1 MARKQRASKG
11 SYSDVRLSVAR
22 EYLYPTSR
30 RGMMV
35 WGLAAAA
42 ALAVFA
48 FVDFRW
54 RGARFLSNGPLSSSH
69 ATLEQDCAA
78 CHTPFGEVSSE
89 SCSTCHEKYGDEL
102 GVYSFAS
109 HYLYRSNDFQRF
121 KTSEHETACAAC
133 HAEHLGRE
141 AEITRLEDGRCLPCH
156 AFGSF
161 NRAHPQFDFTA
172 DGDDD
177 ALSFTHIHHTRE
189 VMKRQGLE
197 DVERACLYCHNP
209 RPDGK
214 RFLAV
219 DFDRHCD
226 ACHLTAAT
234 ATTRLPIAGPDAP
247 GVVTLA
253 TLVEEQPPGTR
264 WALFANPNEYRQ
276 AGSRVSKSPVHH
288 QDEWILYNLRR
299 LRRALYPDAGL
310 ADLLRASPD
319 AEPGETEDLYREAV
333 ATLEGY
339 AEGLRSRPEPA
350 IQAELARIE
359 ELLRGVRRA
368 LDDPYTPLDETELM
382 LALSERRSDLS
393 DEAAAELEQLV
404 DQLTQPCQQCH
415 KIERATIARVQKD
428 QAVLG
433 RAEFNHRAH
442 ILQVRCLECH
452 TAIPIAD
459 GILADEVKS
468 AESPIDRATIQ
479 NLPRIERCQECHRPG
494 VSSNRCVTCHEFHPD
509 KSRRS
514 DLLLYL
520 TKEDAAE
527 RLAAPAAGS
536 GDGQEAAE

>member
-1 MARKQRASKG
+1 MARKKRARKG
-11 SYSDVRLSVAR
+11 SYSDVPLQVAKR
-22 EYLYPTSR
+22 YLYPTSR

-42 ALAVFA
+42 ALAIFA
-48 FVDFRW
+48 AVDFRW

-109 HYLYRSNDFQRF
+109 HYLYRTNDFQRLGVR
-121 KTSEHETACAAC
+121 EHETACAAC

-141 AEITRLEDGRCLPCH
+141 AEITHLEDGHCLPCH

-161 NRAHPQFDFTA
+161 NREHPQFDFAA
-172 DGDDD
+172 DGARDDD
-177 ALSFTHIHHTRE
+177 ALAFTHVHHTRE
-189 VMKRQGLE
+189 VMERQGLV

-214 RFLAV
+214 RFEPL

-226 ACHLTAAT
+226 ACHLTAGTAT
-234 ATTRLPIAGPDAP
+234 ARLPVAGAGSP
-247 GVVTLA
+247 GVVTLD
-253 TLVEEQPPGTR
+253 TLVAEQPPGTR

-276 AGSRVSKSPVHH
+276 AGPRVSKSPVHH
-288 QDEWILYNLRR
+288 YDDWILYNLRR
-299 LRRALYPDAGL
+299 LRRALYADAGL

-319 AEPGETEDLYREAV
+319 ASPGELEDQYREAV
-333 ATLEGY
+333 ATLESY
-339 AEGLRSRPEPA
+339 AGGLRSRPEPE

-359 ELLRGVRRA
+359 ELLRGALRA
-368 LDDPYTPLDETELM
+368 LEDPYTPLDETELM
-382 LALSERRSDLS
+382 LALSQPRQDL
-393 DEAAAELEQLV
+393 DEEQKAELEQLV

-415 KIERATIARVQKD
+415 RIERATIARVQKD
-428 QAVLG
+428 QAVLD

-442 ILQVRCLECH
+442 ILQVRCLDCH
-452 TAIPIAD
+452 TQIPIAD
-459 GILADEVKS
+459 GILGEVTS
-468 AESPIDRATIQ
+468 GESELDRAAIQ
-479 NLPRIERCQECHRPG
+479 NLPRIERCQECHRPE

-520 TKEDAAE
+520 TDEDAAE
-527 RLAAPAAGS
+527 RLAPPAGAG
-536 GDGQEAAE
+536 GGGEAAP